1 MTAPAFT
8 SVLQTEP
15 TQLLVIALVVLLS
28 GISKSGFAGAL
39 GAFSVPLLLLVMNP
53 KNAIALMLPLLIVA
67 DVFSLKSYWKLWH
80 YAELKRLLPGTFVG
94 IALATVFLQGA
105 SEFWLTVAIAGLSV
119 AFGVRGVFFRHNKVS
134 NAKQVNVLAGVT
146 GTLAGISTTL
156 IHAGGPPLMVYFN
169 SRAVS
174 TSGYIATVAVIFA
187 LMNVVKLV
195 TFSATGLLQLEHVLL
210 ALCFIPVAMLGNK
223 LGIMIA
229 AKLAPG
235 RFVKVM
241 NALLILLG
249 IALIIKLL

>member
-1 MTAPAFT
+1 MIEGVIKTMTAPAFT

-80 YAELKRLLPGTFVG
+80 YAELKRLLPGTFAG

-146 GTLAGISTTL
+146 GTLAGIS
-156 IHAGGPPLMVYFN
+156 PP
-169 SRAVS
+169 
-174 TSGYIATVAVIFA
+174 
-187 LMNVVKLV
+187 
-195 TFSATGLLQLEHVLL
+195 
-210 ALCFIPVAMLGNK
+210 
-223 LGIMIA
+223 
-229 AKLAPG
+229 
-235 RFVKVM
+235 
-241 NALLILLG
+241 
-249 IALIIKLL
+249 